1 MNDRGG
7 PEQSGPAESGP
18 DRDGTRSQAGRPRA
32 TNRWRSPLG
41 VGLAVSAGVHLVAI
55 LLYSVSGAPDPTGVT
70 VSPPDASE
78 SSAAGTRIVNIVAVA
93 GDVVE
98 PTDPVVEEQE
108 EAPEDTP
115 TVIVEPGPQ
124 RGPVD
129 EDAERFRTAGEVLRP
144 HAEDSVLLREVD
156 PELARL
162 TDSER
167 AQLRMNWMVNEWN
180 ELQDAERRAAE
191 EALDWTYTDDEGN
204 RWGVSPGKLHL
215 GGLTLPLPALGVTQ
229 GVDPAADRMRRD
241 LAEIEDQ
248 AARGQVWENWQ
259 RRAAEIRKRKDRER
273 AERLGGQRVDTTG
286 VRR

>member
-1 MNDRGG
+1 MRA
-7 PEQSGPAESGP
+7 GPAESAP
-18 DRDGTRSQAGRPRA
+18 DRDGTRSRASGPRA
-32 TNRWRSPLG
+32 TDRWRSPLG
-41 VGLAVSAGVHLVAI
+41 VGLAVSAGVHLLAI
-55 LLYSVSGAPDPTGVT
+55 LLYSFSGAPDPSGVT
-70 VSPPDASE
+70 VAPPNASE
-78 SSAAGTRIVNIVAVA
+78 SAAAGTRIVNIVAVA

-98 PTDPVVEEQE
+98 PSDPIIEPED
-108 EAPEDTP
+108 EAPVDAPAVIED
-115 TVIVEPGPQ
+115 PGPE
-124 RGPVD
+124 RGQAD
-129 EDAERFRTAGEVLRP
+129 ETTERFRTAGEVLRP

-162 TDSER
+162 TDSEQ

-180 ELQDAERRAAE
+180 ELQDSERRAAE
-191 EALDWTYTDDEGN
+191 EALDWTYTDEEGN

-215 GGLTLPLPALGVTQ
+215 GGLTLPLPGLGVTQ